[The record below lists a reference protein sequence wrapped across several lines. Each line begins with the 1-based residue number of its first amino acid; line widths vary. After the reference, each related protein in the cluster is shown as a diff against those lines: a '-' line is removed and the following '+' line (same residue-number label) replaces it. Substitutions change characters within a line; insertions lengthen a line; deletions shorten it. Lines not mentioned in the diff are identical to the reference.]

1 MPQTVFLS
9 IESSSGNVTGNIFT
23 GKHFQFHLGMVYGE
37 TQAGFM
43 FQYY

>member
-1 MPQTVFLS
+1 MPQMVFLS
-9 IESSSGNVTGNIFT
+9 TEPSSDNVTENIFT

-37 TQAGFM
+37 TQAEFM